1 MRIAAIYDI
10 HANLSALEA
19 VLQEIRQAKVDRVVV
34 GGDVL
39 PGPLP
44 RETIQCLLDLDIP
57 AQFIHGNGDR
67 EVLAQMSGVETDW
80 YRTAPEQWREP
91 VRWTAQQLHAQ
102 HQRLLEAGRQH
113 AMSRFPASATCFSAT
128 PHRATTPRSL
138 PASRPMTASC
148 PSSKDSASPWSSAAI
163 PTCSLTG

>member
-44 RETIQCLLDLDIP
+44 
-57 AQFIHGNGDR
+57 G
-67 EVLAQMSGVETDW
+67 S
-80 YRTAPEQWREP
+80 
-91 VRWTAQQLHAQ
+91 
-102 HQRLLEAGRQH
+102 
-113 AMSRFPASATCFSAT
+113 
-128 PHRATTPRSL
+128 
-138 PASRPMTASC
+138 PASRGYAPER
-148 PSSKDSASPWSSAAI
+148 
-163 PTCSLTG
+163 